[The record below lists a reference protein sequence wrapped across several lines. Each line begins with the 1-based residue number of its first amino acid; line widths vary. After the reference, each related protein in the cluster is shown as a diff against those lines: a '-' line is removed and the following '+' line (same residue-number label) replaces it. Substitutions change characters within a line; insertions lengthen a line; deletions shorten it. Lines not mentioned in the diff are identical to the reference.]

1 LPERLHLLLSYAGR
15 RVPRRSSARAVGAG
29 IAFLATIVTANAA
42 SETLQYRV
50 HHATY
55 GDIGSYTNLIDRRGE
70 MTSVHSELH
79 LAVKLLGVVVW
90 RQEAFRTEEWRQNR
104 LVSFEGVTVTNGK
117 RLEVHG
123 EARGDHFVISA
134 PRGTIEAPATVHPS
148 NPWSAMV
155 LQPGAMMSTST
166 GEVSTVGVIG
176 GEVQTVD
183 LDGTKRQLRQFDIIG
198 DKHRVVWLDD
208 DRVPVAFR
216 TEERGAVVDFILKD
230 HQEAAP

>member
-1 LPERLHLLLSYAGR
+1 VARPWCTFAAGT
-15 RVPRRSSARAVGAG
+15 G
-29 IAFLATIVTANAA
+29 IAFLVSASTATAVPEA
-42 SETLQYRV
+42 LQYRV

-55 GDIGSYTNLIDRRGE
+55 GDIGTYTNLIDRRGDVI
-70 MTSVHSELH
+70 SVRSELH
-79 LAVKLLGVVVW
+79 VAVKLLGIVVW

-104 LVSFEGVTVTNGK
+104 LVTFDGVTITNGN

-123 EARGDHFVISA
+123 AARGDHFVISA

-155 LQPGAMMSTST
+155 IEPGAMMSTST

-176 GEVQTVD
+176 GEVQTVE
-183 LDGTKRQLRQFDIIG
+183 LDGTNRQLRQFDIIG

-216 TEERGAVVDFILKD
+216 TEERGATVDFILEN
-230 HQEAAP
+230 HQGPAR

>member
-1 LPERLHLLLSYAGR
+1 VQL
-15 RVPRRSSARAVGAG
+15 RSSASAVGAS
-29 IAFLATIVTANAA
+29 IAFLAMIATADAA
-42 SETLQYRV
+42 PEVLQYRV

-70 MTSVHSELH
+70 MTSVRSELH
-79 LAVKLLGVVVW
+79 VAVKLLGIVVW
-90 RQEAFRTEEWRQNR
+90 RQEASRTEEWRQNR
-104 LVSFEGVTVTNGK
+104 LVSFDGVTVTNGK
-117 RLEVHG
+117 RLDVHG

-155 LQPGAMMSTST
+155 LQPGTMMSTST
-166 GEVSTVGVIG
+166 GEVTTVGVIG
-176 GEVQTVD
+176 GEVQTVE
-183 LDGTKRQLRQFDIIG
+183 LDGTRRRLRQFDIIG

-216 TEERGAVVDFILKD
+216 TEERGATVDFILEN
-230 HQEAAP
+230 HQGPAR